1 MIGRGQMRAAL
12 LLLGIA
18 TLLMIVGLAVEL
30 GMTRPR
36 LEEIRRLEARQRT
49 LAQQAAGEA
58 ARRQEIRDMAATL
71 HVEDLS
77 ELRGLA
83 DLDPVVFVGRTI
95 QQAQLVR
102 RELSAH
108 EIQEDA
114 SLKRSRFYVRV
125 EGSYAR
131 MLNFVR
137 ILEQSAR
144 PVTIE
149 ALDIKVPLGGSSLE
163 ARFEITVHDPIQAQ
177 EVRP

>member
-1 MIGRGQMRAAL
+1 
-12 LLLGIA
+12 
-18 TLLMIVGLAVEL
+18 
-30 GMTRPR
+30 
-36 LEEIRRLEARQRT
+36 
-49 LAQQAAGEA
+49 
-58 ARRQEIRDMAATL
+58 MAATL